1 MSNKIENLFTL
12 TPKRKPT
19 KSNPI
24 LFRRN
29 KLLNGINKQIQNIHD
44 MKKGLKVRNVWF
56 FNDENNNFYLIVKY
70 GKSEVELSKNK
81 YSIMCKNIDEVL
93 DNLTKLKD
101 LVSSGHFD
109 MTLTEMSKSIRQN
122 FTIKSS

>member
-1 MSNKIENLFTL
+1 MSNKIENIFTL

-29 KLLNGINKQIQNIHD
+29 KLLSGINKQIQNIENL
-44 MKKGLKVRNVWF
+44 KKGLKVRNTWF

-70 GKSEVELSKNK
+70 GKSELELSKNK

-93 DNLTKLKD
+93 ENLIKLKD
-101 LVSSGHFD
+101 LVSTGSFD
-109 MTLTEMSKSIRQN
+109 VTLTETSKNIRKN
-122 FTIKSS
+122 FVSNS